1 MIIWVSVDLVKIRVF
16 LFVSVLISLIFFAL
30 SYCYYYLETS
40 QRLPLERA
48 VSITFSFI
56 GSIGTI
62 ASIIFALYFYNK
74 QQEGQKKL
82 IGSNQPIF
90 ILTTSALEKS
100 TDSTR
105 QPSYSFDI
113 NIKNFGHLASSFS
126 LVNVGSAEG
135 LDSKIIIEI
144 PDAFVSLFNRDDS
157 HSFRVNISNIFDIQS
172 YPNTKNIS
180 FDLLLSYMDKFN
192 SSRFKVYALSINED
206 GEPKLMPLKD
216 HHLLSFNG

>member
-1 MIIWVSVDLVKIRVF
+1 MIIWVSVDLVKIRDF

-30 SYCYYYLETS
+30 SYYYYLETS
-40 QRLPLERA
+40 EGLPLERA

-74 QQEGQKKL
+74 QQEEQKKL

-90 ILTTSALEKS
+90 MLTTSALEKS

-157 HSFRVNISNIFDIQS
+157 YDFRVNISNIFDIQS

-192 SSRFKVYALSINED
+192 SSRFEVYALSINED
-206 GEPKLMPLKD
+206 GKPKLMPLKD